1 MITNTIS
8 ILFVKGLSISAR
20 IILLL
25 FLAKFTSPDEFGIIS
40 LMVAAAE
47 ILKFVADFGIDT
59 LSIRDFA
66 ISPDRKTREILAS
79 NIALIKVIFS
89 LIIYGLMVLTVW
101 VSKYKAYIVIG
112 LLSGI
117 LIFTTLWSN
126 LSINYFQSQLKMNKL
141 ILPTF
146 FVSSLSFCL
155 MLSGVFFK
163 VNSIILFSVIPFS
176 ELIATLLLYIY
187 LSKELNLSFSSL
199 SFTRIKNLLQK
210 SFPIALTSIAVVVYT
225 RLDIFVLGNF
235 SNTTEIGFYSVAYR
249 ITEPFLFI
257 ASAFSLSIYSDISSR
272 LAQKQIHIF
281 PLIKKYIIQT
291 SSYSI
296 CICISLIF
304 IAPLLMKSMLPQYL
318 PSLPVL
324 NILAI
329 ALVFRINNNCFG
341 GIFNAYGKYTQV
353 TFLSLWNLIL
363 ICLLV
368 TVSIHQTSAV
378 RTASI
383 LAFTEFI
390 NMVICIFLVR
400 RLFLGS
406 FK

>member
-8 ILFVKGLSISAR
+8 ILFVKGFSISAR

-25 FLAKFTSPDEFGIIS
+25 FLAKFTSPDEFGVIS

-66 ISPDRKTREILAS
+66 ISPNRKTREILAS
-79 NIALIKVIFS
+79 NIALIKVIFG
-89 LIIYGLMVLTVW
+89 LIVYGLMILTIW
-101 VSKYKAYIVIG
+101 TSKYKAYIVIG

-155 MLSGVFFK
+155 MLFGVLFK
-163 VNSIILFSVIPFS
+163 ANSIILFSAIPFS

-187 LSKELNLSFSSL
+187 LTKELNLSFSSL
-199 SFTRIKNLLQK
+199 SFARIKNLLQK
-210 SFPIALTSIAVVVYT
+210 SFPIALTSIVVVAYT

-249 ITEPFLFI
+249 ITEPFLFV

-272 LAQKQIHIF
+272 LAQKQIYIF

-291 SSYSI
+291 VSYSI
-296 CICISLIF
+296 LICISLIV
-304 IAPLLMKSMLPQYL
+304 IAPFLMKTMLPQYL

-324 NILAI
+324 DILAI

-341 GIFNAYGKYTQV
+341 GIINAYGKYAQV
-353 TFLSLWNLIL
+353 TFLSFWNLML

-368 TVSIHQTSAV
+368 TVSIHQLSAI
-378 RTASI
+378 RIASI
-383 LAFTEFI
+383 LAFAEFI
-390 NMVICIFLVR
+390 NMVICIFLLR
-400 RLFLGS
+400 RILLGS